1 MTLRGIGDITTQ
13 DIGAALSQAG
23 TILNPGT
30 YTTTYGGG
38 VLYTPAPGAN
48 IPGGVNA
55 PSAPVVIGGT
65 AMSPGML
72 LLLAGGAFMLMKG
85 GGK

>member
-1 MTLRGIGDITTQ
+1 MTLRGIGDVTQQ
-13 DIGAALSQAG
+13 DIGQALSQVG

-38 VLYTPAPGAN
+38 VLYTPAPPIGTVPGA
-48 IPGGVNA
+48 
-55 PSAPVVIGGT
+55 SAPIVVGGT
-65 AMSPGML
+65 AVSPGML

-85 GGK
+85 GKR